1 MEWSGFPYGKIFSL
15 VASRKAESFYICS
28 LTMKRK
34 RRLADR
40 LLILSRKIP
49 DKQLMIVL
57 SIVVG
62 FLAGMVAVIMKNLV
76 FFIKRLLTG
85 GFEIDYSNYLY
96 VVYPAIGL
104 LLVLLFIKF
113 VLRKPVRDGV
123 PNVLYSISRNHGIIK
138 PHNTFSSIITSTIT
152 VGFGGSVGL
161 EGPTVV
167 TGAAIGSFIAKNLG
181 LNYKQ
186 VVAVLGFAS
195 AAAMSAIF
203 KAPIAATVFALEVIL
218 FDMTMS
224 SLVPLLLASIVAALT
239 SYAFLGQDVLYPF
252 QIVYRFNLSDTVYYF
267 ALGVFCAL
275 ISVYYIKG
283 YVIIG
288 RLFDKIPGWLTKL
301 FIGASVLGLL
311 IFLMPSLYGEGYDA
325 INTALKGN
333 LSFIYNHSVF
343 YGLKG
348 HEGIALILLLA
359 IILLKV
365 VATSLTFRAGGI
377 GGVFAP
383 TLFIGTMTGLFF
395 VKSLNFFGLASLP
408 ESDFALVGMAGLLA
422 GVVHAPL
429 TAIFLIA
436 EITGGYSLI
445 FPIMIVATTS
455 YGLTRLV
462 VDRSIYTIQLSKH
475 GDMLTHHKDKALLI
489 MMSIENL
496 IETNFNRVHPE
507 GSLGDLVKVV
517 ADSTRNIFPVVD
529 DNDNF
534 FGIIV
539 MDQIRHI
546 MFQPKMY
553 DSVSVRSLM
562 FHPSAIVELSDN
574 METVAGK
581 FQHSGKYNLVVLDK
595 GKYVGFV
602 SRANVFSHYRQLLK
616 EFSEE

>member
-1 MEWSGFPYGKIFSL
+1 MVKKKRNWS
-15 VASRKAESFYICS
+15 
-28 LTMKRK
+28 
-34 RRLADR
+34 DR
-40 LLILSRKIP
+40 LLVYSRRMP
-49 DKQLMIVL
+49 SQQLMVIL

-62 FLAGMVAVIMKNLV
+62 FLAGLVAVIMKNLV
-76 FFIKRLLTG
+76 FLIRQLLTG

-96 VVYPAIGL
+96 VVYPATGI
-104 LLVLLFIKF
+104 LLVLLFIKYI
-113 VLRKPVRDGV
+113 LRRPVRDGI
-123 PNVLYSISRNHGIIK
+123 PNVLHSISKNHGIIS
-138 PHNTFSSIITSTIT
+138 PHNTFSSVVTSSLT

-167 TGAAIGSFIAKNLG
+167 TGAAIGSVLAKKLG

-203 KAPIAATVFALEVIL
+203 KAPIAAIVFALEVIL

-252 QIVYRFNLSDTVYYF
+252 QVQYSFNLSETFYYF
-267 ALGVFCAL
+267 GLGLFTALV
-275 ISVYYIKG
+275 SVYYIKG
-283 YVIIG
+283 YVVSGKI
-288 RLFDKIPGWLTKL
+288 FDKIPGWFNKFLVGSG
-301 FIGASVLGLL
+301 ILGLL
-311 IFLMPSLYGEGYDA
+311 IFLLPSLYGEGYEA

-333 LSFIYNHSVF
+333 LGFIFDNSIF
-343 YGLKG
+343 YSLKG
-348 HEGIALILLLA
+348 NESIALLLLLA

-395 VKSLNFFGLASLP
+395 AKTLNFMGLASLP
-408 ESDFALVGMAGLLA
+408 LSDFALVGMAGLLA

-436 EITGGYSLI
+436 EITGGYSLL

-455 YGLTRLV
+455 YGITRLMSP
-462 VDRSIYTIQLSKH
+462 RSIYTIQLSKR
-475 GDMLTHHKDKALLI
+475 GDMLTHHKDKALLS

-496 IETNFNRVHPE
+496 IEKNFKTISPDAN
-507 GSLGDLVKVV
+507 LGDLVKVI
-517 ADSTRNIFPVVD
+517 AESTRNIFPVVD
-529 DNDNF
+529 ENNDF
-534 FGIIV
+534 YGIIV
-539 MDQIRHI
+539 MDQIRHL
-546 MFQPKMY
+546 MFQPELYEKTT
-553 DSVSVRSLM
+553 VRSLM
-562 FHPSAIVELSDN
+562 FHPSTIVYVSDD
-574 METVAGK
+574 METVAQK
-581 FQHSGKYNLVVLDK
+581 FQHSGKYNLVVLDDS
-595 GKYVGFV
+595 KYVGFV

-616 EFSEE
+616 EFSED

>member
-1 MEWSGFPYGKIFSL
+1 MK
-15 VASRKAESFYICS
+15 K
-28 LTMKRK
+28 KRK
-34 RRLADR
+34 LSDR

-49 DKQLMIVL
+49 DKQLMVIL

-62 FLAGMVAVIMKNLV
+62 FLAGMVAVIMKNFV
-76 FFIKRLLTG
+76 FFIKQLLTG
-85 GFEIDYSNYLY
+85 GFEINYSNYLY
-96 VVYPAIGL
+96 VVYPALGL
-104 LLVLLFIKF
+104 LLVMLFIKY
-113 VLRKPVRDGV
+113 VLRKPVRDGI
-123 PNVLYSISRNHGIIK
+123 PNVLYSISRTHGFIK

-167 TGAAIGSFIAKNLG
+167 TGAAIGSVIAKKLG

-186 VVAVLGFAS
+186 VVSVLGFAS

-252 QIVYRFNLSDTVYYF
+252 QVVYRFNLSDTVYYF
-267 ALGVFCAL
+267 GLGVFCAM

-283 YVIIG
+283 YVVSG
-288 RLFDKIPGWLTKL
+288 RIFDKIPGWLSKL
-301 FIGASVLGLL
+301 VVGASVLGFL
-311 IFLMPSLYGEGYDA
+311 IFLMPALYGEGYEA
-325 INTALKGN
+325 INIALKGN
-333 LSFIYNHSVF
+333 LSFIFDNSLF
-343 YGLKG
+343 YGLRDNQAA
-348 HEGIALILLLA
+348 ALILLLA
-359 IILLKV
+359 IIILKV
-365 VATSLTFRAGGI
+365 VATSLTFRAGGV

-395 VKSLNFFGLASLP
+395 AKSLNFFGIASVPVSNYALA
-408 ESDFALVGMAGLLA
+408 GMAGLLA

-455 YGLTRLV
+455 YGLTRIV
-462 VDRSIYTIQLSKH
+462 TNRSIYTIQLSSH
-475 GDMLTHHKDKALLI
+475 GDMLTHHKDRALLT
-489 MMSIENL
+489 MMSIKNL
-496 IETNFNRVHPE
+496 IETNFKTIHPE
-507 GSLGDLVKVV
+507 GNLGDLVKVV
-517 ADSTRNIFPVVD
+517 AESSRNIFPVVD
-529 DNDNF
+529 DNNNF

-539 MDQIRHI
+539 MDQIRHL
-546 MFQPKMY
+546 MFHPDMY
-553 DSVSVRSLM
+553 DSVSIRSLM
-562 FHPSAIVELSDN
+562 FHPSSIVELSDS

>member
-1 MEWSGFPYGKIFSL
+1 
-15 VASRKAESFYICS
+15 
-28 LTMKRK
+28 MKRK
-34 RRLADR
+34 RSFSDYM
-40 LLILSRKIP
+40 LILSRRIP
-49 DKQLMIVL
+49 DRQLMIVL
-57 SIVVG
+57 SVVVG
-62 FLAGMVAVIMKNLV
+62 FLAGLVAVVMKNLV
-76 FFIKRLLTG
+76 FIIKRLLTG

-104 LLVLLFIKF
+104 LLVMLFIKF
-113 VLRKPVRDGV
+113 VLRRPVRDGI
-123 PNVLYSISRNHGIIK
+123 PNVLYSISRNHGFIK
-138 PHNTFSSIITSTIT
+138 PHNTYSSIITSTIT

-167 TGAAIGSFIAKNLG
+167 TGAALGSVIAKKLG

-203 KAPIAATVFALEVIL
+203 KAPIAAIVFALEVIL

-252 QIVYRFNLSDTVYYF
+252 QVVYRFTLSDTMYYF
-267 ALGVFCAL
+267 GLGVFCAMV
-275 ISVYYIKG
+275 SVYYIKG
-283 YVIIG
+283 YVISGHI
-288 RLFDKIPGWLTKL
+288 FDKIPGWLTKL
-301 FIGASVLGLL
+301 LVGAAALGLL
-311 IFLMPSLYGEGYDA
+311 IFLMPSLYGEGYEA

-333 LSFIYNHSVF
+333 LSFIFDNSIF
-343 YGLKG
+343 YGLRNNG
-348 HEGIALILLLA
+348 GIALVLLLA

-395 VKSLNFFGLASLP
+395 AKSLNFFGMGSLP
-408 ESDFALVGMAGLLA
+408 VSDFALVGMAGLLA

-455 YGLTRLV
+455 YALTRIFSK
-462 VDRSIYTIQLSKH
+462 RSIYTIQLSKQ
-475 GDMLTHHKDKALLI
+475 GDMLTHHKDKALLS
-489 MMSIENL
+489 MMSIGNL
-496 IETNFNRVHPE
+496 IETNFKKVHPK
-507 GSLGDLVKVV
+507 GNLGDLVKVV
-517 ADSTRNIFPVVD
+517 AESTRNIFPVVD
-529 DNDNF
+529 EEDNF

-539 MDQIRHI
+539 MDQIRHL
-546 MFQPKMY
+546 MFHPEMY
-553 DSVSVRSLM
+553 DKVSIRSLM
-562 FHPSAIVELSDN
+562 FHPSTIVELSDS

-616 EFSEE
+616 EFSED